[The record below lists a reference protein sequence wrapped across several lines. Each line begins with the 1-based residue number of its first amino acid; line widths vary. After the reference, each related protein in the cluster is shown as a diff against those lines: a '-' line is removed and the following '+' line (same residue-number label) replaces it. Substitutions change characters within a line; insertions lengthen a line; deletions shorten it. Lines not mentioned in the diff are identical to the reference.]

1 MNTQNE
7 LDDQDDVVVIEQ
19 RDKRTYIYIGLALV
33 IGLAVGGLVGSTV
46 TANKWKET
54 FNKVESEYQNLEQR
68 TSELVTTA
76 KNKVADADKV
86 SQEKMEQALKDQSD
100 KYLAEISKLKTQVTE
115 VEKVNMS
122 LEEQVT
128 TQKQKLEASQK
139 TISKLDRQAE
149 IQTTMFEHSKEL
161 FQKEM
166 KVKQE
171 LAALEKERE
180 QLVPTLEALKK
191 ECNLYLEG
199 TSWNATSDSC
209 NKRDE
214 ANSRLSQVD
223 QLIQVHKLDLKQIN
237 ELTSEIGLSK

>member
-1 MNTQNE
+1 M
-7 LDDQDDVVVIEQ
+7 DDQEDVVVIEQ
-19 RDKRTYIYIGLALV
+19 RDKRTYVYIIIALIV
-33 IGLAVGGLVGSTV
+33 GLAVGGLIGSTM
-46 TANKWKET
+46 TANKWKATLSRIEG
-54 FNKVESEYQNLEQR
+54 EYKNLQLH

-76 KNKVADADKV
+76 KNKVADADKE
-86 SQEKMEQALKDQSD
+86 SQQKMEQALKDQAD

-122 LEEQVT
+122 LEEQVS
-128 TQKQKLEASQK
+128 TQKQKIDASEK

-171 LAALEKERE
+171 LASLEKERE
-180 QLVPTLEALKK
+180 QLVPTLDALKK

-214 ANSRLSQVD
+214 AQSRLSQVD